1 MTAIVCI
8 DDRGGM
14 LFNKRRQSRD
24 RVLTEDVIALAKVEG
39 ARLLA
44 SPFSEKLLSEFSDSA
59 SAIYRDDF
67 LAVAEKGDVCFVEN
81 CALLPYY
88 DKISRLIIYKW
99 NRTYPYD
106 FSLDLLPLSKEWKL
120 SKVEELAGYSH
131 EKITKEVYL
140 K

>member
-24 RVLTEDVIALAKVEG
+24 RVLIEDIIALANTEG

-44 SPFSEKLLSEFSDSA
+44 SPFSEKLLSEYCSA
-59 SAIYRDDF
+59 AIYSDDF
-67 LAVAEKGDVCFVEN
+67 LDIAEKNDICFVEN
-81 CALLPYY
+81 CPLLPYF
-88 DKISRLIIYKW
+88 DKIDRLIIYRW

-106 FSLDLLPLSKEWKL
+106 TCFDLLPLSDSWKL
-120 SKVEELAGYSH
+120 DGSFELAGYSH
-131 EKITKEVYL
+131 EKITKEIYL

>member
-8 DDRGGM
+8 DDRGGT

-24 RVLTEDVIALAKVEG
+24 RVLTEDVVSIAEKEG

-44 SPFSEKLLSEFSDSA
+44 SPFSEKLLSEHSSNV
-59 SAIYRDDF
+59 IYCEDF
-67 LAVAEKGDVCFVEN
+67 LDVAEGNDVCFVEDRP
-81 CALLPYY
+81 LLPYF
-88 DKISRLIIYKW
+88 DKIDKLIIYHW

-106 FSLDLLPLSKEWKL
+106 TCLDLLPLSKIWKL
-120 SKVEELAGYSH
+120 DGSFELAGYSH
-131 EKITKEVYL
+131 EKITKEIYL